1 MSKSWYKRMR
11 VVLYLWLVFFY
22 TFEILFDD
30 FSEVR
35 TQYVQFELRQGFG
48 YALLSISCASLAMCA
63 ARLEM
68 HVVLSDA
75 ALFSFTLGRCLLIA
89 FAGFPGETYFFV
101 VNIINIFMLPFF
113 DASAKMESRDE
124 NSLSSQSIA
133 DVNSRINMSNNSEM
147 YRSTGNELRSH
158 VTEDELYEGFRV
170 RIDKLPEAN
179 TAVTN
184 VPWTT
189 FTNVEHRID
198 SSSCHIYT
206 ANWGER
212 LVILKLIKADRVGSP
227 VAVAEFETEASVLSR
242 VKHPH
247 IVKFLG
253 SGYEPRRFL
262 VLELL
267 DGGSLSHALGVRV
280 DKHNQRSWRRNFT
293 YEETLAV
300 SRAMASAL
308 HYLHDLW
315 QPSISIIHRDLK
327 PDNIG
332 FTSDGMIKL
341 FDFGLCSCIR
351 QGKEK
356 NEAYEMTGNTGT
368 LRYMAPEVA
377 LGKSYNQSVDAY
389 SFGIIVWQILRG
401 KVPFHGMGR
410 RTYMDCVVLGG
421 ERPRLDKRW
430 PPRFSR
436 LLQRCWHA
444 DYQMRPSFS
453 EIVTELDGL
462 ILASQ
467 ITTKNRLK
475 NCLGTIFRPSEATI
489 KRIRPFA
496 FLIALTL
503 VICSLVLVLHYRHED
518 AGVSLAVCS
527 AFLLYLITLSYVG
540 VKTRPVP
547 SQDPEGS
554 DHSSTMAP
562 LDPTTFNPIQ
572 KENKKVPLHGV
583 DG

>member
-1 MSKSWYKRMR
+1 
-11 VVLYLWLVFFY
+11 
-22 TFEILFDD
+22 
-30 FSEVR
+30 
-35 TQYVQFELRQGFG
+35 
-48 YALLSISCASLAMCA
+48 
-63 ARLEM
+63 
-68 HVVLSDA
+68 
-75 ALFSFTLGRCLLIA
+75 
-89 FAGFPGETYFFV
+89 
-101 VNIINIFMLPFF
+101 
-113 DASAKMESRDE
+113 
-124 NSLSSQSIA
+124 
-133 DVNSRINMSNNSEM
+133 M
-147 YRSTGNELRSH
+147 YRSTGLELRSH

-170 RIDKLPEAN
+170 RIDKLPEASS
-179 TAVTN
+179 AVTN
-184 VPWTT
+184 LPWTT

-242 VKHPH
+242 VRHPH

-293 YEETLAV
+293 YEETLVV

-308 HYLHDLW
+308 QYLHDMW

-332 FTSDGMIKL
+332 FTLDGMIKL
-341 FDFGLCSCIR
+341 FDFGLCACIR
-351 QGKEK
+351 RGKEK

-377 LGKSYNQSVDAY
+377 LGKSYNQSVDTY

-421 ERPRLDKRW
+421 ERPRIDKRW
-430 PPRFSR
+430 PPKFSK

-444 DYQMRPSFS
+444 DHEMRPTFG
-453 EIVTELDGL
+453 EIVSELDSL

-467 ITTKNRLK
+467 TTTRSRIKSCVNA
-475 NCLGTIFRPSEATI
+475 IFRPSEAVL
-489 KRIRPFA
+489 RVLRPISLLVA
-496 FLIALTL
+496 LALVMVSIAL
-503 VICSLVLVLHYRHED
+503 VILYRDED
-518 AGVSLAVCS
+518 SGVSLGVFS
-527 AFLLYLITLSYVG
+527 AFLLYMITMSYLG
-540 VKTRPVP
+540 AKPRSLPTHDP
-547 SQDPEGS
+547 SDVS
-554 DHSSTMAP
+554 DHSAAAMAP
-562 LDPTTFNPIQ
+562 HLSPGAGAGGLTFNPMSKETKQ
-572 KENKKVPLHGV
+572 KPLHGINA
-583 DG
+583 

>member
-1 MSKSWYKRMR
+1 M
-11 VVLYLWLVFFY
+11 YLWLVFFY
-22 TFEILFDD
+22 TFEILFED
-30 FSEVR
+30 FTEGK
-35 TQYVQFELRQGFG
+35 TNLKQFELRQGFG
-48 YALLSISCASLAMCA
+48 YALLSIACAALAMCA
-63 ARLEM
+63 ARLES
-68 HVVLSDA
+68 HIFLSDA
-75 ALFSFTLGRCLLIA
+75 ALFSFSLGRCLLIA
-89 FAGFPGETYFFV
+89 FAGFPGESYFFI
-101 VNIINIFMLPFF
+101 VNVLNIFLLPCF
-113 DASAKMESRDE
+113 DASFKLDSRDD
-124 NSLSSQSIA
+124 STLSAQSIT
-133 DVNSRINMSNNSEM
+133 DINSKINCSSSSEM
-147 YRSTGNELRSH
+147 YRSTGLELRSH
-158 VTEDELYEGFRV
+158 VPEEELYEGFRV
-170 RIDKLPEAN
+170 RIDKLPEAS

-184 VPWTT
+184 LPWNT

-242 VKHPH
+242 VRHPH

-308 HYLHDLW
+308 QYLHDMW
-315 QPSISIIHRDLK
+315 QPNISIIHRDLK

-341 FDFGLCSCIR
+341 FDFGLCACIR
-351 QGKEK
+351 RGKEK

-377 LGKSYNQSVDAY
+377 LGKSYNQSVDTY

-421 ERPRLDKRW
+421 ERPRVDKRW
-430 PPRFSR
+430 PPKFSK

-444 DYQMRPSFS
+444 DFEMRPTFG
-453 EIVTELDGL
+453 EIVAELDAL

-467 ITTKNRLK
+467 TTTR
-475 NCLGTIFRPSEATI
+475 S
-489 KRIRPFA
+489 RIRFCMNAIFHPSDTVVRILRPLA
-496 FLIALTL
+496 IL
-503 VICSLVLVLHYRHED
+503 VSLAIVLLSIVMVVQYREENG
-518 AGVSLAVCS
+518 GVSLGVLS
-527 AFLLYLITLSYVG
+527 AFMLYLIVMSYIG
-540 VKTRPVP
+540 AKPRSLPT
-547 SQDPEGS
+547 QEPEAS
-554 DHSSTMAP
+554 DHSAVGMAP
-562 LDPTTFNPIQ
+562 KAASTIAMTANPIIKDQ
-572 KENKKVPLHGV
+572 KPTAKPLHGV
-583 DG
+583 NA